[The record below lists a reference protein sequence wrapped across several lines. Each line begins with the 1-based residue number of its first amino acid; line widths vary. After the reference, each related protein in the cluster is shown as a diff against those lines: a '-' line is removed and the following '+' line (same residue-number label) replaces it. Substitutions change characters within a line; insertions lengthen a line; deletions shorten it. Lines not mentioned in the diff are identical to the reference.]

1 MSFQPMQQRLTRKAF
16 LDGWHALAAQA
27 IAQHLLDDAATVV
40 AGIQALQPDA
50 PQSCLLQARLM
61 AKRGDYREAIRL
73 LRELEA
79 SPTHWSQAKAW
90 IASCQYLDGDAGWE
104 ISVGE
109 VLQRDDAE
117 PDARR
122 FAQCLQDADLL
133 ISDSTEPVSD
143 AAAAAPAAPVAPL
156 ELGYGVFMR
165 A

>member
-1 MSFQPMQQRLTRKAF
+1 MQQRLTRKAF
-16 LDGWHALAAQA
+16 LNGWHALAAQA
-27 IAQHLLDDAATVV
+27 IGQHLLDDAATVV

-50 PQSCLLQARLM
+50 PESCLLQARLM

-73 LRELEA
+73 LRALEA

-109 VLQRDDAE
+109 VLQRDDAT

-133 ISDSTEPVSD
+133 LSDSTEPVRD
-143 AAAAAPAAPVAPL
+143 AASSPAADSAASL